1 MVEIISI
8 EPEQGKEFDKLI
20 NEKGNVSFVKFHQPT
35 CHHCTE
41 MKKAWEDLGKLLQ
54 DKCKDDISLIE
65 VNGDALSE
73 SKSDVS
79 KEIKGFPTIMI
90 LKSGKKKVEYSG
102 DRSTEDM
109 LKFMIDNKI
118 ISPISGGYKKGG
130 KKSRTMKSKTKKNKY
145 KKNKSKK
152 GKSKKGK
159 SKKGKSKKGKSRK
172 NKSRKNK
179 RRNK

>member
-20 NEKGNVSFVKFHQPT
+20 NEKGNVSFVKFHQPK
-35 CHHCTE
+35 CPHCTE

-90 LKSGKKKVEYSG
+90 LEDGKKKVEYSG

-109 LKFMIDNKI
+109 LKFIIDNKI

-130 KKSRTMKSKTKKNKY
+130 KKSRTMKSKTKKNKS

-152 GKSKKGK
+152 K
-159 SKKGKSKKGKSRK
+159 KSKKGKSRK

>member
-8 EPEQGKEFDKLI
+8 EPEQGKEFDELI

-35 CHHCTE
+35 CPHCTE

-79 KEIKGFPTIMI
+79 KEIRGFPTIMI
-90 LKSGKKKVEYSG
+90 LKSGKKKAEYSG

-118 ISPISGGYKKGG
+118 IFPISGGYKKGG
-130 KKSRTMKSKTKKNKY
+130 KKSRTMKSKTKKNNSKKGKSRKNKY
-145 KKNKSKK
+145 KKNKF
-152 GKSKKGK
+152 
-159 SKKGKSKKGKSRK
+159 KKGKSRK

>member
-8 EPEQGKEFDKLI
+8 EPEQGKEFDELI
-20 NEKGNVSFVKFHQPT
+20 NEKGNVSFVKFHQPK
-35 CHHCTE
+35 CPHCTE

-90 LKSGKKKVEYSG
+90 LEDGKKKVEYSG

-109 LKFMIDNKI
+109 LKFIIDNKI

-130 KKSRTMKSKTKKNKY
+130 KKSRTMKSKTKKNKFKKGKY
-145 KKNKSKK
+145 RKNKSKK
-152 GKSKKGK
+152 GKSIKYKF
-159 SKKGKSKKGKSRK
+159 
-172 NKSRKNK
+172 RKNK

>member
-90 LKSGKKKVEYSG
+90 LEDGKKKVEYSG

-109 LKFMIDNKI
+109 LKFIIDNKI

-130 KKSRTMKSKTKKNKY
+130 KKSRTMKSKTKKNK
-145 KKNKSKK
+145 
-152 GKSKKGK
+152 

-179 RRNK
+179 RRNN

>member
-20 NEKGNVSFVKFHQPT
+20 NEKGNVSFVKFHQPE
-35 CHHCTE
+35 CHHCKK

-90 LKSGKKKVEYSG
+90 LEDGKKKVEYSG
-102 DRSTEDM
+102 DRTTEDM

-130 KKSRTMKSKTKKNKY
+130 KKSRTMKSKTKKNKS

-152 GKSKKGK
+152 K
-159 SKKGKSKKGKSRK
+159 KSKKGKSRK

>member
-20 NEKGNVSFVKFHQPT
+20 NEKGNVSFVKFYQPT
-35 CHHCTE
+35 CPHCIN
-41 MKKAWEDLGKLLQ
+41 MKEAWEDLGKLLQ

-79 KEIKGFPTIMI
+79 KEIRGFPTIMI
-90 LKSGKKKVEYSG
+90 LEDGEKKVEYSG
-102 DRSTEDM
+102 DRTTEDM

-130 KKSRTMKSKTKKNKY
+130 KKSRTMKSKTKKNK
-145 KKNKSKK
+145 SKK
-152 GKSKKGK
+152 GKSRKN
-159 SKKGKSKKGKSRK
+159 KSKKGKSRK
-172 NKSRKNK
+172 NK
-179 RRNK
+179 RRNKRINK

>member
-20 NEKGNVSFVKFHQPT
+20 NEKGNVSFVKFHQPK
-35 CHHCTE
+35 CPHCTE

-65 VNGDALSE
+65 VNGHALSE

-90 LKSGKKKVEYSG
+90 LETGKKKAEYSG
-102 DRSTEDM
+102 DRTTEDM
-109 LKFMIDNKI
+109 LKFIIDNKI

-130 KKSRTMKSKTKKNKY
+130 KKSRTMKSKTKKNK
-145 KKNKSKK
+145 SKK
-152 GKSKKGK
+152 GKSRKN
-159 SKKGKSKKGKSRK
+159 KSKKGKSRK
-172 NKSRKNK
+172 NK
-179 RRNK
+179 RRNN

>member
-1 MVEIISI
+1 
-8 EPEQGKEFDKLI
+8 
-20 NEKGNVSFVKFHQPT
+20 
-35 CHHCTE
+35 

-90 LKSGKKKVEYSG
+90 LKSGKKKAEYSG

-118 ISPISGGYKKGG
+118 IFPISGGYKKGG
-130 KKSRTMKSKTKKNKY
+130 KKSRTMKSKTKKNKFKKGKY
-145 KKNKSKK
+145 RKNKSKK
-152 GKSKKGK
+152 GKSKK
-159 SKKGKSKKGKSRK
+159 
-172 NKSRKNK
+172 
-179 RRNK
+179 

>member
-90 LKSGKKKVEYSG
+90 LEDGKKKVEYSG
-102 DRSTEDM
+102 DRTTEDM

-130 KKSRTMKSKTKKNKY
+130 KKSRTMKSKTKKNKS

-152 GKSKKGK
+152 K
-159 SKKGKSKKGKSRK
+159 KSKKGKSRK

>member
-1 MVEIISI
+1 
-8 EPEQGKEFDKLI
+8 KEFDELI

-35 CHHCTE
+35 CPHCIN
-41 MKKAWEDLGKLLQ
+41 MKEAWEDLGKLLQ

-65 VNGDALSE
+65 VNGHALSE

-79 KEIKGFPTIMI
+79 KEIRGFPTIMI
-90 LKSGKKKVEYSG
+90 LEDGKKKVEYSG
-102 DRSTEDM
+102 DRTTEDM

-130 KKSRTMKSKTKKNKY
+130 KKSRNMKSKTKKNKS

-152 GKSKKGK
+152 K
-159 SKKGKSKKGKSRK
+159 KSKKGKSRK
-172 NKSRKNK
+172 NK

>member
-20 NEKGNVSFVKFHQPT
+20 NEKGNVSFVKFHQPK
-35 CHHCTE
+35 CPHCTE

-90 LKSGKKKVEYSG
+90 LEDGKKKVEYSG
-102 DRSTEDM
+102 DRTTEDM

-152 GKSKKGK
+152 
-159 SKKGKSKKGKSRK
+159 
-172 NKSRKNK
+172 NK

>member
-35 CHHCTE
+35 CPHCTE

-90 LKSGKKKVEYSG
+90 LEDGKKKVEYSG

-109 LKFMIDNKI
+109 LKFIIDNKI

-130 KKSRTMKSKTKKNKY
+130 KKSRTMKSKTKKNK
-145 KKNKSKK
+145 SKK
-152 GKSKKGK
+152 GKSRKN
-159 SKKGKSKKGKSRK
+159 KSKKGKSRK
-172 NKSRKNK
+172 NK
-179 RRNK
+179 RRNN

>member
-90 LKSGKKKVEYSG
+90 LEDGKKKVEYSG

-109 LKFMIDNKI
+109 LKFIIDNKI

-130 KKSRTMKSKTKKNKY
+130 KKSRTMKSKTKKNKS

-152 GKSKKGK
+152 K
-159 SKKGKSKKGKSRK
+159 KSKKGKSRK

>member
-90 LKSGKKKVEYSG
+90 LEDGKKKVEYSG
-102 DRSTEDM
+102 DRTTEDM

-130 KKSRTMKSKTKKNKY
+130 KKSRNMKSKTMKSKTRKNKY
-145 KKNKSKK
+145 KKNKF
-152 GKSKKGK
+152 
-159 SKKGKSKKGKSRK
+159 KKGKSRK

>member
-1 MVEIISI
+1 
-8 EPEQGKEFDKLI
+8 
-20 NEKGNVSFVKFHQPT
+20 
-35 CHHCTE
+35 

-79 KEIKGFPTIMI
+79 KEIRGFPTIMI
-90 LKSGKKKVEYSG
+90 LKSGKKKAEYSG

-130 KKSRTMKSKTKKNKY
+130 KKSRTMKSKTKKNK
-145 KKNKSKK
+145 SKK
-152 GKSKKGK
+152 GKSRKNKYKKNK
-159 SKKGKSKKGKSRK
+159 FKKGKSRK

>member
-8 EPEQGKEFDKLI
+8 EPEQGKGFDELI

-35 CHHCTE
+35 CPHCIN
-41 MKKAWEDLGKLLQ
+41 MKEAWEDLGKLLQ

-90 LKSGKKKVEYSG
+90 LEDGKKKVEYSG
-102 DRSTEDM
+102 DRTTEDM
-109 LKFMIDNKI
+109 LKFIIDNKI
-118 ISPISGGYKKGG
+118 MSPISGGYKKGG
-130 KKSRTMKSKTKKNKY
+130 KKSRTMKSKTKKNK
-145 KKNKSKK
+145 
-152 GKSKKGK
+152 
-159 SKKGKSKKGKSRK
+159 SKKGKSRK
-172 NKSRKNK
+172 NKSKKRKSRKNK

>member
-90 LKSGKKKVEYSG
+90 LEDGKKKVEYSG

-109 LKFMIDNKI
+109 LKFIIDNKI

-130 KKSRTMKSKTKKNKY
+130 KKSRTMKSKTKKNK
-145 KKNKSKK
+145 SKK
-152 GKSKKGK
+152 GKSRKN
-159 SKKGKSKKGKSRK
+159 KSKKGKSRK
-172 NKSRKNK
+172 NK
-179 RRNK
+179 RRNN

>member
-90 LKSGKKKVEYSG
+90 LEDGKKKVEYSG
-102 DRSTEDM
+102 DRTTEDM
-109 LKFMIDNKI
+109 LKFIIDNKI
-118 ISPISGGYKKGG
+118 MSPISGGYKKGG
-130 KKSRTMKSKTKKNKY
+130 KKSRNMKSKTKKNKSR
-145 KKNKSKK
+145 KNKSKK
-152 GKSKKGK
+152 KNLKKENLEK
-159 SKKGKSKKGKSRK
+159 INLEKIKEEINK
-172 NKSRKNK
+172 NKL
-179 RRNK
+179 

>member
-20 NEKGNVSFVKFHQPT
+20 NEKGNVSFVKFHQPK
-35 CHHCTE
+35 CPHCTE

-102 DRSTEDM
+102 DRSTE
-109 LKFMIDNKI
+109 
-118 ISPISGGYKKGG
+118 
-130 KKSRTMKSKTKKNKY
+130 TC
-145 KKNKSKK
+145 
-152 GKSKKGK
+152 
-159 SKKGKSKKGKSRK
+159 
-172 NKSRKNK
+172 
-179 RRNK
+179 

>member
-35 CHHCTE
+35 CPHCTE

-90 LKSGKKKVEYSG
+90 LEDGKKKVEYSG

-109 LKFMIDNKI
+109 LKFIIDNKI

-130 KKSRTMKSKTKKNKY
+130 KKSRTMKSKTKKNK
-145 KKNKSKK
+145 SKK
-152 GKSKKGK
+152 GKSRKN
-159 SKKGKSKKGKSRK
+159 KSKKGKSRK
-172 NKSRKNK
+172 NK

>member
-35 CHHCTE
+35 CPHCTE

-90 LKSGKKKVEYSG
+90 LEDGKKKVEYSG

-109 LKFMIDNKI
+109 LKFIIDNKI

-130 KKSRTMKSKTKKNKY
+130 TKSRTMKSKTKKNKF
-145 KKNKSKK
+145 
-152 GKSKKGK
+152 
-159 SKKGKSKKGKSRK
+159 KKGKSRK
-172 NKSRKNK
+172 NKSKKGKSIKYKFRKNK

>member
-8 EPEQGKEFDKLI
+8 EPEQGKEFDELI
-20 NEKGNVSFVKFHQPT
+20 NEKGNVSFVKFHQPK
-35 CHHCTE
+35 CPHCIN
-41 MKKAWEDLGKLLQ
+41 MKEAWEDLGKLLQ

-65 VNGDALSE
+65 VNGHALSE

-79 KEIKGFPTIMI
+79 KEIRGFPTIMI
-90 LKSGKKKVEYSG
+90 LEDGKKKVEYSG
-102 DRSTEDM
+102 DRTTEDM

-130 KKSRTMKSKTKKNKY
+130 KKSRNMKSKTMKSKTRKNKY
-145 KKNKSKK
+145 KKNKF
-152 GKSKKGK
+152 
-159 SKKGKSKKGKSRK
+159 KKGKSRK

>member
-20 NEKGNVSFVKFHQPT
+20 NEKGNVSFVKFHQPK
-35 CHHCTE
+35 CPHCTE

-90 LKSGKKKVEYSG
+90 LETGKKKAEYSG
-102 DRSTEDM
+102 DRTTEDM
-109 LKFMIDNKI
+109 LKFIIDNKI

-130 KKSRTMKSKTKKNKY
+130 KKSRTMKSKTKKNK
-145 KKNKSKK
+145 SKK
-152 GKSKKGK
+152 GKSRKN
-159 SKKGKSKKGKSRK
+159 KSKKGKSRK
-172 NKSRKNK
+172 NK
-179 RRNK
+179 RRNN

>member
-8 EPEQGKEFDKLI
+8 EPEQGKEFDELI
-20 NEKGNVSFVKFHQPT
+20 NEKGNVSFVKFHQPK
-35 CHHCTE
+35 CPHCIN
-41 MKKAWEDLGKLLQ
+41 MKEAWEDLGKLLQ

-79 KEIKGFPTIMI
+79 KEIRGFPTIMI
-90 LKSGKKKVEYSG
+90 LEDGKKKVEYSG
-102 DRSTEDM
+102 DRTTEDM

-130 KKSRTMKSKTKKNKY
+130 KKSRTMKSKTKKNK
-145 KKNKSKK
+145 
-152 GKSKKGK
+152 
-159 SKKGKSKKGKSRK
+159 SKKGKSRK
-172 NKSRKNK
+172 NKSKKGKSRKYKFRKNK

>member
-8 EPEQGKEFDKLI
+8 EPEQGKEFDELI
-20 NEKGNVSFVKFHQPT
+20 NEKGNVSFVKFHQPK
-35 CHHCTE
+35 CPHCTE

-90 LKSGKKKVEYSG
+90 LEDGKKKVEYSG
-102 DRSTEDM
+102 DRTTEDM

-130 KKSRTMKSKTKKNKY
+130 KKSRTMKSKTKKNKS

-152 GKSKKGK
+152 K
-159 SKKGKSKKGKSRK
+159 KSKKGKSRK

>member
-35 CHHCTE
+35 CPHCTE

-54 DKCKDDISLIE
+54 DKCKKNISLIE
-65 VNGDALSE
+65 VNSDALSE

-79 KEIKGFPTIMI
+79 KEIRGFPTIMI
-90 LKSGKKKVEYSG
+90 LESGKKKAEYSG
-102 DRSTEDM
+102 DRTTED
-109 LKFMIDNKI
+109 LLNFMIDNKI
-118 ISPISGGYKKGG
+118 ISHINGGSKKGG
-130 KKSRTMKSKTKKNKY
+130 KKSRTMKSKTKKNK
-145 KKNKSKK
+145 
-152 GKSKKGK
+152 
-159 SKKGKSKKGKSRK
+159 SKKGKSRK
-172 NKSRKNK
+172 NKSKKGKSIKYKFRKNK

>member
-65 VNGDALSE
+65 VNGHALSE

-79 KEIKGFPTIMI
+79 KEIRGFPTIMI
-90 LKSGKKKVEYSG
+90 LEDGKKKVEYSG
-102 DRSTEDM
+102 DRTTEDM

-130 KKSRTMKSKTKKNKY
+130 KKSRNMKSKTMKSKTRKNKY
-145 KKNKSKK
+145 KKN
-152 GKSKKGK
+152 
-159 SKKGKSKKGKSRK
+159 KSKKGKSRK

>member
-35 CHHCTE
+35 CPHCTE

-79 KEIKGFPTIMI
+79 KEIRGFPTIMI
-90 LKSGKKKVEYSG
+90 LEDGEKKVEYSG
-102 DRSTEDM
+102 DRTTEDM

-130 KKSRTMKSKTKKNKY
+130 KKSRTMKSKTKKNKS
-145 KKNKSKK
+145 KKN
-152 GKSKKGK
+152 
-159 SKKGKSKKGKSRK
+159 KSKKGKSRK